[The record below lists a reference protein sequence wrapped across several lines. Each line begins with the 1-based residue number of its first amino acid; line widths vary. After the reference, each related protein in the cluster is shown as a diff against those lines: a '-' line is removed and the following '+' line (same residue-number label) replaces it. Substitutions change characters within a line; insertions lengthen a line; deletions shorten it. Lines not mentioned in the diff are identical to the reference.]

1 MSNEL
6 AKHALVI
13 SNPSFVPSIAPSRTV
28 SPSMKIS
35 GVSNPALTTSS
46 TPTKNRSLSPSSH
59 STVKISNKPTAKT
72 SITPS
77 SSLSQ
82 SKSAVPSLSYRSTPL
97 PITSPPFNVFPSSS
111 YPSFKS
117 SVPSQYRRSTPSPP
131 PTLSSASNLPTR
143 KIPSRLPT
151 FSTSKKPSSFRPSKV
166 PSLLPT
172 TSQLP
177 SATPTLGNDI
187 QYHMG
192 KTIITGT
199 VNLYNI
205 YYGNFV
211 LPNYLQQ
218 TRRLIDYFSSNVGN
232 SSWYKTLSK
241 YYQVNNV
248 DGSKTYASTSVV
260 LKKSINVFPGAKRI
274 TITDSDIVN
283 TILSQFNSA
292 SKPLPV
298 DTNGI
303 YVVIF
308 RGDFNYDGWLRSW
321 CGFHS
326 SFALSDGRMINFV

>member
-1 MSNEL
+1 MIGITFHFKLVKSEISSENIVVTTDTSPFYYQLDQYNWEKISKSSYAISKRICKVRSVVSTKFSSFPDNAKSNFIGRNEYINNKNLVRASSISINDKFEGNEL

-117 SVPSQYRRSTPSPP
+117 SVPSQYRRSTPSPS
-131 PTLSSASNLPTR
+131 PTLSSASYLPTR
-143 KIPSRLPT
+143 KIPSRLPN

-205 YYGNFV
+205 YYGNLYFQIIY
-211 LPNYLQQ
+211 N
-218 TRRLIDYFSSNVGN
+218 RRDA
-232 SSWYKTLSK
+232 W
-241 YYQVNNV
+241 
-248 DGSKTYASTSVV
+248 
-260 LKKSINVFPGAKRI
+260 
-274 TITDSDIVN
+274 
-283 TILSQFNSA
+283 
-292 SKPLPV
+292 
-298 DTNGI
+298 
-303 YVVIF
+303 
-308 RGDFNYDGWLRSW
+308 
-321 CGFHS
+321 
-326 SFALSDGRMINFV
+326 